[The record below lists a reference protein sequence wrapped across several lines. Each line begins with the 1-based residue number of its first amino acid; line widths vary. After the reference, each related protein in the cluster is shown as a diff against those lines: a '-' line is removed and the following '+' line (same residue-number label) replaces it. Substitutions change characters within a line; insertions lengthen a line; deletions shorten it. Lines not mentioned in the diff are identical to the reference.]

1 MFLSDPRKTAAVS
14 SAPPKNSRSSSGAWR
29 RASAPFALWKFGSAL
44 LLAALAVTAAHA
56 QAVQPAKVAIINAQK
71 AVADTQEIKKAQA
84 TLEAKYRP
92 RQEAMQT
99 LQQQLQSIQQQLNTP
114 NQTPEKEAQ
123 LRADGTQKQKQ
134 LQRLSEDLQ
143 ADVNAERQ
151 DILGRAGRQMAEVVK
166 QLAEGRGID
175 VVIDIT
181 NTIYYRPALDITAE
195 ATAAY
200 DKAYPAK

>member
-1 MFLSDPRKTAAVS
+1 LIS
-14 SAPPKNSRSSSGAWR
+14 SKARSVAFAF
-29 RASAPFALWKFGSAL
+29 ASAAL
-44 LLAALAVTAAHA
+44 LVTAAHA
-56 QAVQPAKVAIINAQK
+56 QAIQPAKIAIINAQK
-71 AVADTQEIKKAQA
+71 AVADTQEIKKAQT

-92 RQEAMQT
+92 RSQAIQT
-99 LQQQLQSIQQQLNTP
+99 LQQQLQAIQQQLSTP
-114 NQTPEKEAQ
+114 NNPPDKEAQ

-143 ADVNAERQ
+143 SDVNAERQ

-181 NTIYYRPALDITAE
+181 NTIYFKPALDITPE

>member
-1 MFLSDPRKTAAVS
+1 LILSKA
-14 SAPPKNSRSSSGAWR
+14 RS
-29 RASAPFALWKFGSAL
+29 
-44 LLAALAVTAAHA
+44 AALALASAALLVAAARA
-56 QAVQPAKVAIINAQK
+56 QTIQPTKVAIINAQK
-71 AVADTQEIKKAQA
+71 AVADTQEIKKAQV

-92 RQEAMQT
+92 RSQAIQT

-114 NQTPEKEAQ
+114 NNPPEKEAQ

-134 LQRLSEDLQ
+134 LQRLSEDMQ
-143 ADVNAERQ
+143 SDVNAERQ

-166 QLAEGRGID
+166 QLAESRGLD

-181 NTIYYRPALDITAE
+181 NTIYFKPALDITVD